1 MGSSTLTKCCTTYF
15 QWNFD
20 VCMGNERGVCSR
32 ALWYPDWEGSN
43 AGCVNDGNEPK
54 YMTDNA
60 VAYMFMELTDCCDQ
74 YYKWDYNGCTKATA
88 LQNVGLYYPDF
99 AGSKDICVTGGGQ
112 PSYMTNNPTMWM
124 HTTAA
129 ACCEKNFSWD
139 EDACLQLGGTTILPT
154 GTGKFYKRSSD
165 WQCVQDCIGSSPCGG
180 LRKNWEKLDYT
191 TRKTCCAS
199 IPFDEECMTRTISV
213 SD

>member
-1 MGSSTLTKCCTTYF
+1 MGTYYMSSTLTKCCTTYF

-54 YMTDNA
+54 YMT
-60 VAYMFMELTDCCDQ
+60 
-74 YYKWDYNGCTKATA
+74 A

-112 PSYMTNNPTMWM
+112 PTYMNNSPSIWM
-124 HTTAA
+124 HETLKECCTTNYNYNLKECIESGSTGTATTTA
-129 ACCEKNFSWD
+129 
-139 EDACLQLGGTTILPT
+139 PT
-154 GTGKFYKRSSD
+154 A
-165 WQCVQDCIGSSPCGG
+165 PG
-180 LRKNWEKLDYT
+180 L
-191 TRKTCCAS
+191 
-199 IPFDEECMTRTISV
+199 
-213 SD
+213 